1 MIGHARLVETLAE
14 SEDVDRFS
22 HVKCVVVTLFPAT
35 VDANRRVKVNFYGIE
50 TTAHCRNPPDAVVGL
65 VENLCAT
72 SPATVRAVFCRVSGA
87 VSDQR
92 DTAGSAATGANSS
105 SLVNGDG
112 AVVRSS
118 EDAFGFEVL

>member
-1 MIGHARLVETLAE
+1 M
-14 SEDVDRFS
+14 
-22 HVKCVVVTLFPAT
+22 
-35 VDANRRVKVNFYGIE
+35 
-50 TTAHCRNPPDAVVGL
+50 
-65 VENLCAT
+65 
-72 SPATVRAVFCRVSGA
+72 RAVFCGVSDV

-105 SLVNGDG
+105 SSVNGDG